1 MMGDSQPGEIDSL
14 SDGAE
19 RSSGSRRVQASTLPT
34 AESLNSLTVA
44 QLKERASGEGF
55 MLSAKAKAEL
65 IAEYLQCVQNGH
77 TGGNDDA

>member
-1 MMGDSQPGEIDSL
+1 MGDSQPGEIYSL

-19 RSSGSRRVQASTLPT
+19 QSSGDRQVQASTLPT
-34 AESLNSLTVA
+34 AESLNGLTVA

-55 MLSAKAKAEL
+55 MLSAKTKAEL

>member
-1 MMGDSQPGEIDSL
+1 MGDSQPGEIDSL

-19 RSSGSRRVQASTLPT
+19 QSSGDRPGEASEPPS
-34 AESLNSLTVA
+34 AETLNSLTVA
-44 QLKERASGEGF
+44 QLKERAAGEGF
-55 MLSAKAKAEL
+55 MLSAKTKAEL

>member
-1 MMGDSQPGEIDSL
+1 MGDSQPGEIDSL

-19 RSSGSRRVQASTLPT
+19 RSSGSRRVQASTLHT

-44 QLKERASGEGF
+44 QLKERAAGEGF

-77 TGGNDDA
+77 AGGNDNA

>member
-1 MMGDSQPGEIDSL
+1 MGDSHPGEIDSL

-19 RSSGSRRVQASTLPT
+19 QSSGDRQVQASTLPT

-55 MLSAKAKAEL
+55 MLSAKTKAEL

>member
-1 MMGDSQPGEIDSL
+1 MGDSQPGEIDSL

-19 RSSGSRRVQASTLPT
+19 QSSGSRRVQASTLPT

-44 QLKERASGEGF
+44 QLKERAAGEGF
-55 MLSAKAKAEL
+55 MLSAKTKAEL

-77 TGGNDDA
+77 TGGNDNA

>member
-1 MMGDSQPGEIDSL
+1 MGDSQPGEIDSL

-19 RSSGSRRVQASTLPT
+19 QSSGDRQVQASTMPT

-44 QLKERASGEGF
+44 QLKERAAGEGF
-55 MLSAKAKAEL
+55 MLSAKTKAEL

>member
-1 MMGDSQPGEIDSL
+1 MGDSQPGEIDSL

-19 RSSGSRRVQASTLPT
+19 QSPGSRQVQASTMPT

-44 QLKERASGEGF
+44 QLKERAALDGF
-55 MLSAKAKAEL
+55 TLSAKTKAEL

-77 TGGNDDA
+77 AGGNDDA

>member
-1 MMGDSQPGEIDSL
+1 MGDSQPGEIDSL

-19 RSSGSRRVQASTLPT
+19 QSPGDRQVQASTLPT

-44 QLKERASGEGF
+44 QLKERAAGEGF
-55 MLSAKAKAEL
+55 MLSAKTKAEL

-77 TGGNDDA
+77 AGGNDNA

>member
-1 MMGDSQPGEIDSL
+1 MGDSQRGEIDSL

-19 RSSGSRRVQASTLPT
+19 RSSGSRRVQASTRPT

-55 MLSAKAKAEL
+55 MLSAKTKSEL

-77 TGGNDDA
+77 AGGNDDA